1 MSLDSLAS
9 RCLAEL
15 LSVGISEHNAMTL
28 RRLGLQGKVVLIIA
42 LAVISVVGVSTYI
55 AMLLTRQ
62 LVEEDTYHK
71 ALAQAKSIAQ
81 QLVDKRALE
90 NPPALMS
97 ALRQMEHDFPSIS
110 QADVYVHVPAHKLI
124 VSTNLGGENLELD
137 NIPNIQQ
144 YNEYQQE
151 SPDQITIE
159 TPDGNYWI
167 MGTTILDDGQSIAC
181 LNLKVSKLHLSI
193 ITQRLVGRNLLVML
207 AGLGFLIL
215 VIHVFFLRSVR
226 GPVKEM
232 IRVMDSAE
240 GESLQVRAR
249 VRTHDEIGQ
258 LAERLNRMLARI
270 ENFNAELGRKVR
282 DATSELAER
291 NEELKRINE
300 ELFETQKTL
309 ARSER
314 LAIAGQLA
322 AGLAHEI
329 GTPLNSISGHVQ
341 LLARQKVGGESG
353 ARRLEIIERQIDSI
367 VRTVKQLLSWTR
379 KFDLRLE
386 PVNLPLLLEDSLTLS
401 SLALQHR
408 NIRMVKD
415 WTRDC
420 PRVIADPGYLQQVFL
435 NLINNSMDA
444 MPTGGC
450 LTTRI
455 RFPASDQEA
464 AVVLEVED
472 TGVGIAQETLLRIFE
487 PMFTTKRLGTGA
499 GLGLAISEQ
508 IIRQHRG
515 SIRVESERARGTRFI
530 ITLPL
535 DCREGM
541 EAATAIAQDSKV
553 ESST

>member
-1 MSLDSLAS
+1 
-9 RCLAEL
+9 
-15 LSVGISEHNAMTL
+15 MTL
-28 RRLGLQGKVVLIIA
+28 RRLGLQGKIILIIA
-42 LAVISVVGVSTYI
+42 VAVISVVAVSTYI

-62 LVEEDTYHK
+62 LVEEDTYRK
-71 ALAQAKSIAQ
+71 AQAQARSIAQ
-81 QLVDKRALE
+81 QLVDKKALA
-90 NPPALMS
+90 NPPTLMR
-97 ALRQMEHDFPSIS
+97 ALRQMEHDFPSIT
-110 QADVYVHVPAHKLI
+110 QADVYAHLPTHRLV
-124 VSTNLGGENLELD
+124 VSTNPGGQNLELD
-137 NIPNIQQ
+137 NIPDIQN
-144 YNEYQQE
+144 YNEYEQTD
-151 SPDQITIE
+151 PDQITIE

-167 MGTTILDDGQSIAC
+167 MGTTVLDDGHSIAC

-193 ITQRLVGRNLLVML
+193 ITQRLVFRNLLVML

-215 VIHVFFLRSVR
+215 VIHIFFLRSIR

-270 ENFNAELGRKVR
+270 ENCNSELGRKVR
-282 DATSELAER
+282 EATAELAHR
-291 NEELKRINE
+291 NEELKHINE

-341 LLARQKVGGESG
+341 LLARQGVGSESG
-353 ARRLEIIERQIDSI
+353 ARRLEIIERQIESI

-379 KFDLRLE
+379 EFDLRLE
-386 PVNLPLLLEDSLTLS
+386 PVNLAHLLDDSLTLS
-401 SLALQHR
+401 SLALEHR
-408 NIRMVKD
+408 KISVVTD
-415 WTRDC
+415 WAADC
-420 PRVIADPGYLQQVFL
+420 PAVIADPGYLQQVFL

-444 MPTGGC
+444 MPAGGT

-455 RFPASDQEA
+455 RFPASEQGRDVA
-464 AVVLEVED
+464 IEVED
-472 TGVGIAQETLLRIFE
+472 TGTGIARETLQRIFE

-508 IIRQHRG
+508 IVRQHRG
-515 SIRVESERARGTRFI
+515 SIGVESSRDRGTRFTI
-530 ITLPL
+530 ILPL

-541 EAATAIAQDSKV
+541 ETAAGAPRDSKIG
-553 ESST
+553 SPA

>member
-1 MSLDSLAS
+1 MVECS
-9 RCLAEL
+9 
-15 LSVGISEHNAMTL
+15 GHNDMTL
-28 RRLGLQGKVVLIIA
+28 RRLGLQGKIILIIA
-42 LAVISVVGVSTYI
+42 LAVISVVSVSTYI

-90 NPPALMS
+90 NPPALMN
-97 ALRQMEHDFPSIS
+97 ALQQMEHDFPSIT
-110 QADVYVHVPAHKLI
+110 QADVYVHVPTHKLV
-124 VSTNLGGENLELD
+124 VSTNPGGQNLELD
-137 NIPNIQQ
+137 NIPDIQS
-144 YNEYQQE
+144 YNEYEQAA
-151 SPDQITIE
+151 PDQITIE

-167 MGTTILDDGQSIAC
+167 MGTTIMEDGHSIAC

-215 VIHVFFLRSVR
+215 VIHIFFLKSIR

-282 DATSELAER
+282 DATSELAQR
-291 NEELKRINE
+291 NEDLKRINE

-341 LLARQKVGGESG
+341 LLSRQKVGGEAG
-353 ARRLEIIERQIDSI
+353 ARRLDIIERQIDSI

-386 PVNLPLLLEDSLTLS
+386 RVNIPLLLDDTLTLS
-401 SLALQHR
+401 SPALQHR
-408 NIRMVKD
+408 NIRMVRE
-415 WTRDC
+415 WRADC
-420 PRVIADPGYLQQVFL
+420 PSVIADPGYLQQVFL

-444 MPTGGC
+444 MPSGGT

-455 RFPASDQEA
+455 RFPASAEESA
-464 AVVLEVED
+464 IAVEVED

-499 GLGLAISEQ
+499 GLGLAICDQ

-515 SIRVESERARGTRFI
+515 SIKVESERGRGTRFI
-530 ITLPL
+530 VILPL
-535 DCREGM
+535 DCREGI
-541 EAATAIAQDSKV
+541 EATRAGQKSKV
-553 ESST
+553 ESPA